1 MRQSFY
7 QQPPEL
13 GNQYQ
18 ADTALQARLQA
29 VLPSA
34 VLAEVTPAL
43 QRLGQLAAE
52 DMLVMAADAESNPPQ
67 LRQFDAWGRRIDRI
81 TTAAGWQQLHD
92 IAAREGLVATAYQ
105 RRHGEWSRLHQF
117 AKLFL
122 YHPSSAV
129 ASCPLAMTDGAAR
142 ILQLHAADDAASQA
156 VFAQLVSTDADQFWT
171 AGQWMTERSG
181 GSDVS
186 ATATIAEAVADSNE
200 YRLSGDKW
208 FTSATT
214 AQVAL
219 TLARIGDDERAD
231 ERLSLF
237 LLPIRDVDDKL
248 NQITIHR
255 LKDKLGTRALPTA
268 ELSMHG
274 TSARLIG
281 RRGEGIRTIATMLNI
296 TRLYNACC
304 AAASM
309 RRAVALAEDY
319 ASKRTAFG
327 QRLADLPLHAETL
340 AEMRTEQRAA
350 MLLVMHLAQLR

>member
-1 MRQSFY
+1 MTQAFY
-7 QQPPEL
+7 QAPPVL

-81 TTAAGWQQLHD
+81 TSAAGWQQLHD

-186 ATATIAEAVADSNE
+186 ATATNTASAATNGLPPRPPR
-200 YRLSGDKW
+200 RL
-208 FTSATT
+208 
-214 AQVAL
+214 
-219 TLARIGDDERAD
+219 
-231 ERLSLF
+231 
-237 LLPIRDVDDKL
+237 
-248 NQITIHR
+248 H
-255 LKDKLGTRALPTA
+255 
-268 ELSMHG
+268 
-274 TSARLIG
+274 
-281 RRGEGIRTIATMLNI
+281 
-296 TRLYNACC
+296 
-304 AAASM
+304 
-309 RRAVALAEDY
+309 
-319 ASKRTAFG
+319 
-327 QRLADLPLHAETL
+327 
-340 AEMRTEQRAA
+340 
-350 MLLVMHLAQLR
+350 